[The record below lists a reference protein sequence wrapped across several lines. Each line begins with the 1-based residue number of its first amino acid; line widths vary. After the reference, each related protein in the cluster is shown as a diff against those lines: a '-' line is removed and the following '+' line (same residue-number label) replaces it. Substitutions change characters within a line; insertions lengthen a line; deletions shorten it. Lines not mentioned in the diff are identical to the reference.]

1 MEKYIEKIQQV
12 LNLIKMR
19 YDEKM
24 NELHIIGNYGV
35 KGMFADKYAIAYT
48 AMLDDEAE
56 GLTPVIN
63 ASVYDKDGKLFNQ
76 DFTKEEFLTL
86 YREVKVIVKEIEK
99 KYQQYLSELGNQP
112 SEERLNYII
121 THNEF

>member
-1 MEKYIEKIQQV
+1 MEEYFFKLKSALGVIQA
-12 LNLIKMR
+12 R
-19 YDEKM
+19 YNEKM

-48 AMLDDEAE
+48 AMIDDEAE

-63 ASVYDKDGKLFNQ
+63 ASVYDKKGKLFNQ
-76 DFTKEEFLTL
+76 DFTKAEFLTL
-86 YREVKVIVKEIEK
+86 YREVKSIVKEIEK
-99 KYQQYLSELGNQP
+99 KYQIYLAELGNQP

-121 THNEF
+121 EHNEF

>member
-1 MEKYIEKIQQV
+1 MEKYIEKLQQA
-12 LNLIKMR
+12 LSLIKMR
-19 YDEKM
+19 YGEKM
-24 NELHIIGNYGV
+24 NELHIIGDYGV

-56 GLTPVIN
+56 GLTPIIN
-63 ASVYDKDGKLFNQ
+63 ASVYDKNGKLFNQ
-76 DFTKEEFLTL
+76 DFTKAEFLVL
-86 YREVKVIVKEIEK
+86 YREVKAIVKEIEK
-99 KYQQYLSELGNQP
+99 KYQQYLSELNNQP